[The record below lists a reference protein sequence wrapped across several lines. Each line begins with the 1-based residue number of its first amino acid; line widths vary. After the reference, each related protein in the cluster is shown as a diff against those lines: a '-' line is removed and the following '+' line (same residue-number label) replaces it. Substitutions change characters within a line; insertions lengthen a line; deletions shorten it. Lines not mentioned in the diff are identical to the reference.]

1 VVLES
6 PRRDVLDLPPP
17 ISPVGLAVSPA
28 ILRIHSNESRASL
41 QTFVSDPP
49 RYMTVDETVER
60 EEELEIV
67 SVEPMDVDLNMR
79 DGSVVSDTRTA
90 M

>member
-28 ILRIHSNESRASL
+28 ILMIHSNESRASL
-41 QTFVSDPP
+41 HTFVSDPP